1 MKIFRDFLT
10 LPRTVCVLFF
20 ARIINSIGSFVYPLL
35 AILLTQK
42 LGFDA
47 RAAGIITTV
56 CIAIGGLGMLIGGKL
71 ADKIGRK
78 KLFLISSIAGATVF
92 IACAFLG
99 ASRIIVYFIIAGNFF
114 SIAQWPTVDAMVT
127 DATNKDN
134 RQNAFSLL
142 YLGTNI
148 GIAMGPLFAGFLIT
162 NHLMWFFLIDGITTL
177 LSLIPVIIFIKDTT
191 PTKQEIEAVPDT
203 DTERAEEGN
212 AIKALLQRPVLLIFT
227 FIAIF
232 ISLVYAQYT
241 FGLPLF
247 VNSIF
252 GVSGPKIFG
261 LLMTV
266 NAGLVVVLTLFV
278 ISFTKRFKPLQS
290 IVIGVLLYAAG
301 FGILYFTGNIYLFI
315 LSTVLWTTGEIIITV
330 NIEVFIAN
338 NSPITHRGRFFA
350 TIAFVQE
357 TGFAISPMLAGFFIA
372 SFGIRK
378 IWPLVSLF
386 ALMAAL
392 MMTGLYFLQ
401 KSKMVKQLNVKK
413 T

>member
-1 MKIFRDFLT
+1 MKIFREFLA
-10 LPRTVCVLFF
+10 LPRTVYVLFF

-42 LGFDA
+42 LGYDE

-56 CIAIGGLGMLIGGKL
+56 CIAVGGLGMLIGGKL
-71 ADKIGRK
+71 ADKVGRK
-78 KLFLISSIAGATVF
+78 KLFIISSLAGAAAF
-92 IACAFLG
+92 IICGFLG
-99 ASRIIVYFIIAGNFF
+99 SSKIIIYFILAGNFL
-114 SIAQWPTVDAMVT
+114 SIAQWPTIDAMVA
-127 DATNKDN
+127 DATNKGN

-142 YLGTNI
+142 YLGSNMGVAI
-148 GIAMGPLFAGFLIT
+148 GPLIAGFLIT
-162 NHLMWFFLIDGITTL
+162 NHLKWFFLGDGITTL
-177 LSLIPVIIFIKDTT
+177 LSLIPVFLLVKDTS
-191 PTKQEIEAVPDT
+191 PTRQEIEAVPDS
-203 DTERAEEGN
+203 DTERAEKGN
-212 AIKALLQRPVLLIFT
+212 VFKALAQRPVLLIFT

-261 LLMTV
+261 SLMSI
-266 NAGLVVVLTLFV
+266 NAGMVVLLTLFM

-290 IVIGVLLYAAG
+290 IVAGILLYAAG
-301 FGILYFTGNIYLFI
+301 FGILYFAANIYLLVI
-315 LSTVLWTTGEIIITV
+315 STILWTAGEIIIVV
-330 NIEVFIAN
+330 NVEVFIAN

-357 TGFAISPMLAGFFIA
+357 SGFAVSPMLAGFFIA

-378 IWPLVSLF
+378 IWPVVSLF
-386 ALMAAL
+386 AIAAAL

-401 KSKMVKQLNVKK
+401 KLKKIQQLSAKK
-413 T
+413 

>member
-1 MKIFRDFLT
+1 M
-10 LPRTVCVLFF
+10 
-20 ARIINSIGSFVYPLL
+20 YPLL

-47 RAAGIITTV
+47 MAAGTITTV

-78 KLFLISSIAGATVF
+78 KLFLISSIAGATAF
-92 IACAFLG
+92 IVCAFLG
-99 ASRIIVYFIIAGNFF
+99 VSRTIVYFIMAGNFL
-114 SIAQWPTVDAMVT
+114 SIAQWPTVDAMVA
-127 DATNKDN
+127 DATTKDN

-142 YLGTNI
+142 YLGSNI
-148 GIAMGPLFAGFLIT
+148 GSCHRAFDCRLLIT
-162 NHLMWFFLIDGITTL
+162 NHLRWFFLIDGVTTF

-191 PTKQEIEAVPDT
+191 PTKDEIEAVPDT
-203 DTERAEEGN
+203 DTERAEKGN
-212 AIKALLQRPVLLIFT
+212 VFKALLQRPVLLIFS
-227 FIAIF
+227 FIAVF

-252 GVSGPKIFG
+252 GASGPKIFG

-266 NAGLVVVLTLFV
+266 NASLVVVLTLFV

-290 IVIGVLLYAAG
+290 IVIGILLYAVG

-315 LSTVLWTTGEIIITV
+315 VSTILWTTGEIIITV

-338 NSPITHRGRFFA
+338 NSPITHRGRFFCNDS
-350 TIAFVQE
+350 FC
-357 TGFAISPMLAGFFIA
+357 TGNRFCGFTDAGRLFYCKLWNKKNMASCFTFAFIA
-372 SFGIRK
+372 AF
-378 IWPLVSLF
+378 
-386 ALMAAL
+386 

-401 KSKMVKQLNVKK
+401 KSKKSKAVKFKK
-413 T
+413 